1 MLREPSV
8 AAPTGEQARPMPN
21 LGRLQADLQ
30 QFAELGATADSGVS
44 RLAYTP
50 LEREAHQLIAR
61 RMRDAGLEL
70 RVDAFGNTIGV
81 RPGRRP
87 AAAAVACGSHLDS
100 VPNGGRFD
108 GTVGVLSALE
118 VMRLLR
124 EQGVETEHPLWL
136 VVFAAEE
143 GARFGAPCLG
153 SKAVTGLLT
162 RDDLTRLRDA
172 QSIALGE
179 AMRGVGC
186 QPEALGQVRWS
197 ARDLAAFLEVHIE
210 QGRVLEAESRPIG
223 LVDGIAGNT
232 RVRLIVSG
240 RADHSGATPMHLR
253 RDALA
258 AAAEIILGVEAL
270 ARDPRRRSTVATVG
284 RIEIEP
290 NNLTTVPG
298 RAVLSVD
305 VRDIDSDRQRA
316 TAREVAQLAHRI
328 GERRAVQVLVELITD
343 SSPAVLPI
351 WLRQHVAEVCTELGI
366 DFRVMNSGAGHDA
379 AVVARVAPAAMVFI
393 PSRDGASHSPQE
405 WSSLADIGRGVEVL
419 YHAVL
424 RLDGVLAALE
434 GLG

>member
-8 AAPTGEQARPMPN
+8 AAPSGERTRPTPN
-21 LGRLQADLQ
+21 VGRLQADLLQ
-30 QFAELGATADSGVS
+30 LAELGATSDGGVT

-50 LEREAHQLIAR
+50 LEREAHQLLAR
-61 RMRDAGLEL
+61 RMRDAGLEV
-70 RVDAFGNTIGV
+70 RVDPFGNTIGI
-81 RPGRRP
+81 RPGRQPDAP
-87 AAAAVACGSHLDS
+87 AIACGSHLDS

-118 VMRLLR
+118 VVRLLR
-124 EQGVETEHPLWL
+124 EQSVETAHPLWL
-136 VVFAAEE
+136 VIFAAEE

-153 SKAVTGLLT
+153 SKAVTGVLT
-162 RDDLTRLRDA
+162 PDDLVRLRDA
-172 QSIALGE
+172 QGIALSE
-179 AMRGVGC
+179 AMRSVGC
-186 QPEALGQVRWS
+186 QPEALGRERWS
-197 ARDLAAFLEVHIE
+197 ARDVAAFLEVHIE
-210 QGRVLEAESRPIG
+210 QARVLETEGRPIG

-232 RVRLIVSG
+232 RLRLVVAG

-258 AAAEIILGVEAL
+258 AAAEIIMGVEAL

-298 RAVLSVD
+298 RATISVD

-316 TAREVAQLAHRI
+316 AAREVVQLAYRV
-328 GERRAVQVLVELITD
+328 GERRGVQIRAELITD
-343 SSPAVLPI
+343 SSPTVLPI
-351 WLRQHVAEVCTELGI
+351 WLRQHVAAVCQELGI

-379 AVVARVAPAAMVFI
+379 AVVARVVPAAMIFI

-419 YHAVL
+419 YQAIL
-424 RLDGVLAALE
+424 RLDTVLSELE
-434 GLG
+434 SVG